1 MFECLIEPKFQ
12 VPLKAIS
19 TQIQTFASQASSLD
33 GKLELSAMLNLQ
45 KYQLT
50 HTHRVKTQPHIGK
63 SIHEERIVNVLR
75 AI

>member
-1 MFECLIEPKFQ
+1 MFECLIEPTFQ

-50 HTHRVKTQPHIGK
+50 HTQG
-63 SIHEERIVNVLR
+63 
-75 AI
+75 

>member
-1 MFECLIEPKFQ
+1 MFECLIEPTFQ

-45 KYQLT
+45 KYQVPLT
-50 HTHRVKTQPHIGK
+50 QG
-63 SIHEERIVNVLR
+63 
-75 AI
+75 